1 MTFKSI
7 LNKLSFSN
15 DLTFIEAG
23 WALNQIMEGEIAD
36 EQIASFLTAMRMKG
50 ETIEELT
57 AFVKVM
63 REKSIKV
70 NVNIDNA
77 IDLVGTGGDK
87 SGTFNISTVSSFIVA
102 GAGVPV
108 IKHGNRSASSKC
120 GSADVLEYLGASIEL
135 GKEGVE
141 QVYNEVGMA
150 FMFAPMFHPAMKYVM
165 PTRRSLGFRTF
176 FNILGPMANPAGV
189 KKYVIGAYDTDVAK
203 KMGSILANLD
213 TEFAYTFH
221 ADDGLDELSI
231 TGETTVFELSNKL
244 VSDSYRINPKQLGFK
259 TYEMEQLMGD
269 DAEKN
274 ATILTNILANKGTEA
289 QTNITLINATFAIK
303 ASGLVDSIEEAK
315 ERAIESLE
323 SGKARKVFN
332 NFVNAT
338 NDAMGVFKY

>member
-7 LNKLSFSN
+7 LNKLSFTE

-23 WALNQIMEGEIAD
+23 WALSQIMEGEIPE
-36 EQIASFLTAMRMKG
+36 EQIAAFLTAMRMKG
-50 ETIEELT
+50 ETVEELT

-63 REKSIKV
+63 REKSIK
-70 NVNIDNA
+70 IDVDITNA

-120 GSADVLEYLGASIEL
+120 GSADVLEHLGAAIEL
-135 GKEGVE
+135 GKEGVK
-141 QVYNEVGMA
+141 QVYKEVGMA

-189 KKYVIGAYDTDVAK
+189 RKYVIGAFDNEVSQ
-203 KMGSILANLD
+203 KMGAILANLD
-213 TEFAYTFH
+213 TDFAFTFH
-221 ADDGLDELSI
+221 ADDGLDEVSI
-231 TGETTVFELSNKL
+231 TGETTVYELKNKL
-244 VSDSYRINPKQLGFK
+244 ISDSFRFSPKSLGFD

-274 ATILTNILANKGTEA
+274 AFILRNILANKSTGA
-289 QTNITLINATFAIK
+289 QRDITLLNATFAIR
-303 ASGLVDSIEEAK
+303 ASGMVDTLQEAK
-315 ERAIESLE
+315 ERAVDSLE
-323 SGKARKVFN
+323 SGKARKMFN
-332 NFVNAT
+332 NFVDAT

>member
-7 LNKLSFSN
+7 LNKLSFSE
-15 DLTFIEAG
+15 DLTLIEAG
-23 WALNQIMEGEIAD
+23 WALTQIMEGEVPE

-50 ETIEELT
+50 ETVDELT

-63 REKSIKV
+63 RDKSVKV
-70 NVNIDNA
+70 DVDVTHA

-87 SGTFNISTVSSFIVA
+87 SGTFNISTAASFVVA

-120 GSADVLEYLGASIEL
+120 GSADVLEHLGAAIEL

-141 QVYNEVGMA
+141 QVYSEVGMA

-165 PTRRSLGFRTF
+165 PTRRQLGFRTF

-189 KKYVIGAYDTDVAK
+189 QKYVIGAFDIEVAG
-203 KMGSILANLD
+203 KMASILSNLD
-213 TEFAYTFH
+213 TEFAYTFN
-221 ADDGLDELSI
+221 ADDGLDEVSI
-231 TGETTVFELSNKL
+231 TGNSTVFELEDKK
-244 VSDSYRINPKQLGFK
+244 VSDSYRFDPTSLGFK
-259 TYEMEQLMGD
+259 TYEMEQLMGG

-274 ATILTNILANKGTEA
+274 SSILKKILANKCTDA
-289 QTNITLINATFAIK
+289 QKDIVLINATFAIK
-303 ASGLVDSIEEAK
+303 ASGLVNSLEEAK
-315 ERAIESLE
+315 EKAVESLE
-323 SGKARKVFN
+323 SGNARKLFN
-332 NFVNAT
+332 NFIDAT

>member
-7 LNKLSFSN
+7 LNKLSFSE
-15 DLTFIEAG
+15 DLTLIEAG
-23 WALNQIMEGEIAD
+23 WALTQIMEGEIEGD
-36 EQIASFLTAMRMKG
+36 QIASFLTALRIKG
-50 ETIEELT
+50 ETVEELT

-63 REKSIKV
+63 REKSVKV
-70 NVNIDNA
+70 DVDVTNA

-87 SGTFNISTVSSFIVA
+87 SGTFNISTAASFVVA

-120 GSADVLEYLGASIEL
+120 GSADVLEHLGAAIEL

-189 KKYVIGAYDTDVAK
+189 KKYVIGAFDTEVAH
-203 KMGSILANLD
+203 KMANILANLE
-213 TEFAYTFH
+213 TEYAYTFS
-221 ADDGLDELSI
+221 ADDGLDEVSI
-231 TGETTVFELSNKL
+231 TGSSTIFELSNKL
-244 VSDSYRINPKQLGFK
+244 VSASERFSPTSLGF
-259 TYEMEQLMGD
+259 ELHNMEQLMGD

-274 ATILTNILANKGTEA
+274 AQILKSILANKCTVA
-289 QTNITLINATFAIK
+289 QKDIVLINATFAIK
-303 ASGLVDSIEEAK
+303 ASGLVSSLEEAK
-315 ERAIESLE
+315 EKAIDSLE

-332 NFVNAT
+332 NFIDAT

>member
-7 LNKLSFSN
+7 LNKLSFSE
-15 DLTFIEAG
+15 DLTLIEAG
-23 WALNQIMEGEIAD
+23 WALTQIMEGEVPE
-36 EQIASFLTAMRMKG
+36 EQIASFLTAMRIKS
-50 ETIEELT
+50 ETVDELT

-63 REKSIKV
+63 RDKSVKV
-70 NVNIDNA
+70 DVDITNA

-87 SGTFNISTVSSFIVA
+87 SGTFNISTAASFVVA

-120 GSADVLEYLGASIEL
+120 GSADVLEHLGAAIEL

-165 PTRRSLGFRTF
+165 PTRRQLGFRTF

-189 KKYVIGAYDTDVAK
+189 QKYVIGAFSKEVAG
-203 KMGSILANLD
+203 KMAAILANLD
-213 TEFAYTFH
+213 TDFAYTFN
-221 ADDGLDELSI
+221 ADDGLDEVSI
-231 TGETTVFELSNKL
+231 TGGSTIFELSDKK
-244 VSDSYRINPKQLGFK
+244 VSEPYRFDPKELGFD

-274 ATILTNILANKGTEA
+274 ASILKKILANKSTDA
-289 QTNITLINATFAIK
+289 QRDIVLINASFAIH
-303 ASGLVDSIEEAK
+303 ASGMVNSLEEAK
-315 ERAIESLE
+315 EKAVESLE
-323 SGKARKVFN
+323 SGNARKVFN
-332 NFVNAT
+332 NFIDAT

>member
-7 LNKLSFSN
+7 LNKLSFSE
-15 DLTFIEAG
+15 DLTLIEAG
-23 WALNQIMEGEIAD
+23 WALTQIMEGEVPE
-36 EQIASFLTAMRMKG
+36 EQIASFLTAMRIKG
-50 ETIEELT
+50 ETVDELT

-63 REKSIKV
+63 REKSVKV
-70 NVNIDNA
+70 DVDVTNA

-87 SGTFNISTVSSFIVA
+87 SGTFNISTAASFVVA

-120 GSADVLEYLGASIEL
+120 GSADVLEHLGAAIEL

-165 PTRRSLGFRTF
+165 PTRRQLGFRTF

-189 KKYVIGAYDTDVAK
+189 KKYVIGAFNNEVAG
-203 KMGSILANLD
+203 KMAAILANLD
-213 TEFAYTFH
+213 TDFAYTFN
-221 ADDGLDELSI
+221 ADDGLDEVSI
-231 TGETTVFELSNKL
+231 TGESTIFELSDKK
-244 VSDSYRINPKQLGFK
+244 VSEPYRFDPTTLGFK

-269 DAEKN
+269 DAAKN
-274 ATILTNILANKGTEA
+274 ASILKKILANKSTDA
-289 QTNITLINATFAIK
+289 QKDIVMINATFGIK
-303 ASGLVDSIEEAK
+303 ASGLVSSLEEAK
-315 ERAIESLE
+315 DKAVESLE

-332 NFVNAT
+332 DFIDAT
-338 NDAMGVFKY
+338 NDVMGVFKY